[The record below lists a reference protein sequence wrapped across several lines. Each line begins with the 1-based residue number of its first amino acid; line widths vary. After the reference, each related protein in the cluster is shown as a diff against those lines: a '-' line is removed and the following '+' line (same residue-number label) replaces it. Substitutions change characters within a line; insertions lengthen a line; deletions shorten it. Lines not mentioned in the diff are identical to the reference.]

1 MTLQDGV
8 SSSANGTRTCA
19 KIDTPLTQRRSGDV
33 PVTAKARISGF
44 RRIPQKHS
52 ARMISRLCRAKP
64 SPISVSGATLALIV
78 AGAQRTVE
86 STCSRGGRDGK
97 DFPQYQGDHAGENS
111 AAIIDRCNHADLGD
125 FLLFSLAHRRDAGIP

>member
-33 PVTAKARISGF
+33 PVTDLGETNTDLIALRNKHGAQSASVARLLEASGFATRPICSDPASSCCGQRRTLAAKARISGF

-52 ARMISRLCRAKP
+52 ARTISRLCRAKP
-64 SPISVSGATLALIV
+64 SPISVSG
-78 AGAQRTVE
+78 R
-86 STCSRGGRDGK
+86 
-97 DFPQYQGDHAGENS
+97 P
-111 AAIIDRCNHADLGD
+111 
-125 FLLFSLAHRRDAGIP
+125 SL